1 MTEQPGAELTAL
13 RHRRTR
19 RVLVAAAATL
29 LVGGGAAA
37 SLVRT
42 SEPDQPARQ
51 PVAERNLDATSD
63 QQWAIHTA
71 DGDTLTLP
79 SKPTVLFFMTSEGC
93 GACMEEAAAL
103 NRLTPGWGDAV
114 DVVGIEIVPGT
125 PDSYLQAFSAAVGGL
140 SFPLAVDDG
149 QLVDRFD
156 VQALDTTV
164 VLDRDGREVFRDTV
178 PSDEATLRQAV
189 ARAQAQ
195 T

>member
-1 MTEQPGAELTAL
+1 MTELPGAELTAL
-13 RHRRTR
+13 RRRRKR
-19 RVLVAAAATL
+19 RVLVVAAVTL
-29 LVGGGAAA
+29 LVGAGAAA
-37 SLVRT
+37 SQVGT
-42 SEPDQPARQ
+42 SEPEQPVRQ
-51 PVAERNLDATSD
+51 PVAERGLDATSD

-71 DGDTLTLP
+71 NGDTLTLP

-114 DVVGIEIVPGT
+114 DVVGIEMVPDT

-149 QLVDRFD
+149 HLVDRFD

-164 VLDRDGREVFRDTV
+164 VLDRHGREVFRDTV

-189 ARAQAQ
+189 ARAQDQA
-195 T
+195 

>member
-1 MTEQPGAELTAL
+1 MTGQPGAEPTAL
-13 RHRRTR
+13 RHRRKR

-29 LVGGGAAA
+29 MVGGGAAA
-37 SLVRT
+37 SQVGT
-42 SEPDQPARQ
+42 SEPEQPARQ
-51 PVAERNLDATSD
+51 PVAERGLDATSD

-114 DVVGIEIVPGT
+114 DVVGVEMVPDT
-125 PDSYLQAFSAAVGGL
+125 PDNYLQAFSAAVGGL
-140 SFPLAVDDG
+140 SFRLAVDDG
-149 QLVDRFD
+149 HLVDRFD

-164 VLDRDGREVFRDTV
+164 VLDRHGREVFRDTV

-189 ARAQAQ
+189 ARAQDQA
-195 T
+195 